1 MTLASAFLARSMAW
15 RDAIPLPAAMVPIY
29 RSVSDMAQQLVI
41 DRLLDVAARN
51 GARTMIAAPGAA
63 RRYDQ
68 VWPMALKLASVLIE
82 ESGDEPLIGI
92 LAERDQSAYLAILS
106 IFAAGKGYVPLN
118 PTLPDARL
126 ARVLAQ
132 ARLKTVVI
140 GPGQAARAANLMS
153 NCQGVRTLVDLESKD
168 ARSGAQRTTIIQARD
183 IATAAPR
190 SARPHSDAAPAYL
203 LFTSG
208 STGEPKGVAV
218 TNANLCAY
226 LDFVC
231 PLFCYGPDDCH
242 SQTFELTFDLSVH
255 DMMCAWTTGG
265 ALAPIVGADLLSPA
279 RIVKREHITCWFSV
293 PALGLIMQ
301 RTRALRSELLQS
313 LRVSLF
319 CGEPLPTSLAEQW
332 QRVAPNSIVENFYG
346 PTEATIAFTHYH
358 WDADASPLQCRYGLV
373 PLGKAFANL
382 RTAIATP
389 EGLSL
394 GGEAKGELWLAG
406 AQVTPGY
413 LDSPEQTA
421 ERFCEHASIPGTL
434 WYRTGDIVERGPDDV
449 LHFVGRED
457 DQIKFRGHRV
467 SLLEIENA
475 LREAASVQVA
485 VAVAYPRDGHE
496 VLGITGIVQ
505 GDPSQREVTMTGLA
519 VRLPDYMIPHKL
531 IFVRHMPRTLVGKID
546 KIAVLKALADGIDLE
561 TQG

>member
-1 MTLASAFLARSMAW
+1 
-15 RDAIPLPAAMVPIY
+15 MVK
-29 RSVSDMAQQLVI
+29 QFVI
-41 DRLLDVAARN
+41 DRLLNIASSC
-51 GARTMIAAPGAA
+51 GARKMIAAPVAA
-63 RRYDQ
+63 QRYDQ
-68 VWPMALKLASVLIE
+68 VWPRALKLASVLIE
-82 ESGDEPLIGI
+82 ESRDELLIGV

-106 IFAAGKGYVPLN
+106 ILAAGKGYVPLN
-118 PTLPDARL
+118 PALPDARL
-126 ARVLAQ
+126 ARILGQAQ
-132 ARLKTVVI
+132 LKTVVI
-140 GPGQAARAANLMS
+140 GRGQAARAATLMS
-153 NCQGVRTLVDLESKD
+153 ICQGVRTLLVCGDENALPHGK
-168 ARSGAQRTTIIQARD
+168 RTKVILPRD
-183 IATAAPR
+183 IAAATPR
-190 SARPHSDAAPAYL
+190 SARPASDAAPAYL

-231 PLFCYGPDDCH
+231 PLYRYAPEDCH

-301 RTRALRSELLQS
+301 RTRALRPELLQS

-319 CGEPLPTSLAEQW
+319 CGEPLPASLVEQW
-332 QRVAPNSIVENFYG
+332 QRATPNSIVENLYG
-346 PTEATIAFTHYH
+346 PTEATIAFTRYR
-358 WDADASPLQCRYGLV
+358 WEANASPLQCRFGLV
-373 PLGKAFANL
+373 PLGKAFTGL

-394 GGEAKGELWLAG
+394 SGEAKGELWLAG

-413 LDSPEQTA
+413 LDSAEQTA
-421 ERFCEHASIPGTL
+421 ERFCEHASMRGVG
-434 WYRTGDIVERGPDDV
+434 WYRTGDIVERGPDGV

-475 LREAASVQVA
+475 MREAAVVQVA
-485 VAVAYPRDGHE
+485 VAVAYPRNGHE

-505 GDPSQREVTMTGLA
+505 GDPSQREATMAGLA
-519 VRLPDYMIPHKL
+519 ARLPDYMIPHRL
-531 IFVRHMPRTLVGKID
+531 VFVRQMPRTLIGKID
-546 KIAVLKALADGIDLE
+546 RIAVLKALTDGVDLE
-561 TQG
+561 MQC

>member
-1 MTLASAFLARSMAW
+1 
-15 RDAIPLPAAMVPIY
+15 
-29 RSVSDMAQQLVI
+29 MAQQLVI
-41 DRLLDVAARN
+41 NRLLDIAARH

-63 RRYDQ
+63 QRYDQ
-68 VWPMALKLASVLIE
+68 VWPRVLKLASVLIAA
-82 ESGDEPLIGI
+82 SGEEPLIGF

-106 IFAAGKGYVPLN
+106 ILAAGKGYVPLN
-118 PTLPDARL
+118 PALPDARL
-126 ARVLAQ
+126 ARIVSQ
-132 ARLKTVVI
+132 AKLKTVVI
-140 GPGQAARAANLMS
+140 GRGQAARATTLLS
-153 NCQGVRTLVDLESKD
+153 TWPGVRTLVDPESENALSHRD
-168 ARSGAQRTTIIQARD
+168 GTNIIRARD
-183 IATAAPR
+183 IAAASPR
-190 SARPHSDAAPAYL
+190 NAQPLSDAAPAYL

-226 LDFVC
+226 LDSVC
-231 PLFCYGPDDCH
+231 SLYRYRPEDCH

-265 ALAPIVGADLLSPA
+265 AVAPIVGPDLLSPA
-279 RIVKREHITCWFSV
+279 RIVKRAQVTCWFSV

-301 RTRALRSELLQS
+301 RTRALRPDMLQS

-319 CGEPLPTSLAEQW
+319 CGEPLPLSLAEQW
-332 QRVAPNSIVENFYG
+332 QQSAPNSIVENLYG
-346 PTEATIAFTHYH
+346 PTEATIAFTRYRF
-358 WDADASPLQCRYGLV
+358 DVNTSPPQCRYGLI
-373 PLGKAFANL
+373 PLGKAFVGL
-382 RTAIATP
+382 RTAIVTP
-389 EGLSL
+389 DGLSL
-394 GGEAKGELWLAG
+394 SGEAKGELWLAG

-421 ERFCEHASIPGTL
+421 KRFCEHASMPGTL

-457 DQIKFRGHRV
+457 DQIKFRGHRI

-485 VAVAYPRDGHE
+485 VAVAHPRNGHE

-505 GDPSQREVTMTGLA
+505 GDPIQREATMAGLSA
-519 VRLPDYMIPHKL
+519 RLPDYMIPQKL
-531 IFVRHMPRTLVGKID
+531 LFMRQIPRTPIGKID
-546 KIAVLKALADGIDLE
+546 KVALLRALACGVDLE
-561 TQG
+561 D